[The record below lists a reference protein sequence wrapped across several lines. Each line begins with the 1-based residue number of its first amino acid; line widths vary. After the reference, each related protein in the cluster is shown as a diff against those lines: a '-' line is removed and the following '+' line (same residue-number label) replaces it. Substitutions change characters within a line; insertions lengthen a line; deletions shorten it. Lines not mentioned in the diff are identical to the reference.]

1 MEKTE
6 QDNYTLL
13 FIQRQEQLLVEQI
26 KKTID
31 AEIRLSFA
39 FKKYE
44 DSQKQVDLQNDMMQ
58 QAAKSI
64 ETLTVGKNNLEAR
77 IKQLEENE
85 PNIRKNFET
94 RIKQLEE
101 NEQNIR
107 RNSQENEQNIRKN
120 FEANYVEINQHKN
133 IVQEYERQKI
143 ELQQMFDEIK
153 ELKAQIESKKVINKK
168 KVPSTIAIDSEE
180 F

>member
-1 MEKTE
+1 MENNE

-13 FIQRQEQLLVEQI
+13 YIQRQEQLFVEQI

-44 DSQKQVDLQNDMMQ
+44 DSQKQVELQNDMMQ

-64 ETLTVGKNNLEAR
+64 ETLTVAKNNYEAR

-85 PNIRKNFET
+85 QHIRK
-94 RIKQLEE
+94 
-101 NEQNIR
+101 
-107 RNSQENEQNIRKN
+107 NSQENEQNIRKN
-120 FEANYVEINQHKN
+120 IETNYVDINRYKN
-133 IVQEYERQKI
+133 IAQEYERQKI
-143 ELQQMFDEIK
+143 ELQQLFDENK

-168 KVPSTIAIDSEE
+168 KVPSTITVDSEE

>member
-64 ETLTVGKNNLEAR
+64 ETLTVDKNNLEA
-77 IKQLEENE
+77 
-85 PNIRKNFET
+85 